1 MKHCTSC
8 AEFYCSLSLH
18 SPSFL
23 HPNPHLFSFYSRS
36 DYRSFLA
43 DPCSATRIHESK
55 LKQSWHSRVR
65 NDLRPLINRG
75 DISVTFNQ
83 SYPGRPYYVRIEKL
97 KMKALSSTSIVPS
110 CSCGRA
116 SCELNRYQKGEYT
129 GERAIT
135 HHFIDGLKDSRHTL
149 SERAKGRF
157 IGNEVEF
164 VPNEPKPVAEV
175 VDLLE

>member
-1 MKHCTSC
+1 MHVRMLST
-8 AEFYCSLSLH
+8 CSRSLH
-18 SPSFL
+18 SPSFPPYP
-23 HPNPHLFSFYSRS
+23 HRNPHLFSFYLRS
-36 DYRSFLA
+36 DYRSFLSN
-43 DPCSATRIHESK
+43 PCSTLHESK

-65 NDLRPLINRG
+65 NDLRSLINRG

-97 KMKALSSTSIVPS
+97 KMKPLSSTSIVPS
-110 CSCGRA
+110 CHCGRA

-135 HHFIDGLKDSRHTL
+135 QHFIDGLKESRGIL
-149 SERAKGRF
+149 ALRAKGRRVAP
-157 IGNEVEF
+157 EVEF